1 MILRRLLGSAIAIV
15 LSISVWS
22 IAPAAQAFDNPE
34 LLPTIQTPVID
45 LARTFTAIQEERLV
59 KDIETFEAR
68 RRLAEPWLFSGDRP

>member
-34 LLPTIQTPVID
+34 LLPTVQTPVID
-45 LARTFTAIQEERLV
+45 LAKTFTAIQEERLV
-59 KDIETFEAR
+59 KDRSLGGYSTGRGSIR
-68 RRLAEPWLFSGDRP
+68 ISHR